1 VRRIVLPI
9 LLVLFSL
16 PLYAQNA
23 SISGL
28 LKDPSGAVVQN
39 ATVKVLSTDTGVLRT
54 TSSNGGGYYSASELQ
69 PGRYILTVRA
79 VGFET
84 VSRTNIVL
92 QVAQAVEADFV
103 LPVGKAQDTVT
114 VSDNNVQLDTASA
127 SLGTTIE
134 SQSFRE
140 LPLLG
145 RNPYT
150 LVELSPGV
158 VIHGN
163 AGSGAS
169 INGGRSNTN
178 GVLLDG
184 ADVLNSTTN
193 DISYTVPLEAV
204 EEVKV
209 QLSSYSSEYGR
220 AGGGVL
226 NGISR
231 SGTNLFHGAIY
242 EFIRNDAFNANSYTN
257 NFNGLPRAAFKRNE
271 FGVAVGGP
279 VILPHLYDGRN
290 HTFFFFNYEGIRQHT
305 PQTIIDTVPT
315 NLERQGDFLQTFSTP
330 GHLAT
335 IYDPATSA
343 PDPAH
348 PGAYIRRAFQNNR
361 IPTGRI
367 DPTALN
373 ILKFFPLPN
382 LPGTNGLLNHEVT
395 GTDINN
401 INRVFIRGD
410 QNIGEKQH
418 IFIRYG
424 WQGGNDQSTVG
435 GNIAYPRQT
444 STAYEPVITTSY
456 TGMITDDI
464 VFTPSVLMDVRVS
477 FTRGNSDSNPG
488 SLGFDLGSL
497 GFSPSF
503 TGAVKT
509 ALFPRVTTADAASI
523 GPDTTADRHS
533 HQENR
538 QLFGSVTWVKG
549 RNIFKVGADLEVFHN
564 NTTAPFTPAGDFS
577 FTRGYTQGPNPAQA
591 STNAGWGVASL
602 LLGVPA
608 SGSVTIDPSLA
619 TQQFYTAGFAQD
631 TIRLTPTLTAELGLR
646 YDHSNPWTERHNQL
660 SYFDQNAVD
669 PVTGRK
675 GLLTPVSDSRRGQTL
690 SEYINFSPR
699 IGLAWSVY
707 PKTVFRAGYG
717 IFYSPGNG
725 GVGAV
730 PSEFGSGYQATTS
743 LFMGQPDVNPYKP
756 PIGAALSNPFITGL
770 SQPPSSLVGT
780 SVSSFFNV
788 SYLVPRNDQWT
799 ASVQQGGKDFVVEL
813 GYTGSRGERLWN
825 DRQRDL
831 PSSSVLSQGN
841 SLLQQ
846 VANPFY
852 GQITTGT
859 LSSKTVQSVQLLRP
873 YPQYT
878 GVSQKRD
885 PVGDSIYHA
894 LTAKLDKRFSN
905 GYSLLASYTWSK
917 LIDNV
922 QERFGGRSYI
932 SDPTNLRTSR
942 ALGDFDS
949 THAFSLAHVVDL
961 PFGPKRQ
968 FLQHGPASWVLG
980 GWQLNGVLR
989 VQSGFPI
996 SITAP
1001 NVSNVS
1007 GFASHADKLH
1017 SGRPTTSPKTRNAWF
1032 DTSAFQIPAPFT
1044 LGTDSRNEPDIRTRA
1059 NFDYDLGLDRSQYI
1073 GENLKIQF
1081 RAEAF
1086 NLTNTPLLDDPNS
1099 TVGNPNFGRIL
1110 GGSNPRVLQ
1119 LGMRI
1124 SY

>member
-1 VRRIVLPI
+1 VRRIALVVVC
-9 LLVLFSL
+9 LLSSL
-16 PLYAQNA
+16 PACAQNA

-28 LKDPSGAVVQN
+28 LKDPSGAVVPN
-39 ATVKVLSTDTGVLRT
+39 ATVKILGADTGVLRT
-54 TSSNGGGYYSASELQ
+54 TTSNGSGYYSASELQ
-69 PGRYILTVRA
+69 PGRYMLTVRA
-79 VGFET
+79 AGFET
-84 VSRTNIVL
+84 VSKTNIIL
-92 QVAQAVEADFV
+92 QVAQSIEADFV
-103 LPVGKAQDTVT
+103 LPVGKAQDVVT
-114 VSDNNVQLDTASA
+114 VRGNEVQLDTASA
-127 SLGTTIE
+127 SLATTIE

-158 VIHGN
+158 SVHGN
-163 AGSGAS
+163 PGTGPS

-231 SGTNLFHGAIY
+231 SGKNQFHGALY

-279 VILPHLYDGRN
+279 VILPHVYNGTN

-315 NLERQGDFLQTFSTP
+315 ELQREGDFSQTYTTP
-330 GHLAT
+330 GKLVT
-335 IYDPATSA
+335 IYDPATST
-343 PDPAH
+343 PDPSKAGSYVRY
-348 PGAYIRRAFQNNR
+348 PFSNNR
-361 IPTGRI
+361 IPISRI

-373 ILKFFPLPN
+373 IVKFFPLPN
-382 LPGTNGLLNHEVT
+382 LPGNNGLLNHEVT
-395 GTDINN
+395 GTDVNN

-424 WQGGNDQSTVG
+424 WQGGDDRSTIA

-444 STAYEPVITTSY
+444 STTYEPVLTTSY
-456 TGMITDDI
+456 TGMIVDDI
-464 VFTPSVLMDVRVS
+464 VFTPSLLLDIRAS
-477 FTRGNSDSNPG
+477 FTRGNSDSYP
-488 SLGFDLGSL
+488 SSRGFDLGSL
-497 GFSPSF
+497 GFAPSF
-503 TGAVKT
+503 SGAVT
-509 ALFPRVTTADAASI
+509 TPLFPRITTADAASL
-523 GPDTTADRHS
+523 GPDTTSDRHS
-533 HQENR
+533 HQEDR
-538 QLFGSVTWVKG
+538 QVFGSVTWVKG
-549 RNIFKVGADLEVFHN
+549 RHIFKMGGDLEAFHN

-591 STNAGWGVASL
+591 SANAGWGVASL

-619 TQQFYTAGFAQD
+619 MQQFYIAGFAQD
-631 TIRLTPTLTAELGLR
+631 TIRLTSTLTAEVGVR
-646 YDHSNPWTERHNQL
+646 YEHSNPWTERHNQL
-660 SYFDQNAVD
+660 SYFDQNAID
-669 PVTGRK
+669 PVTGME
-675 GLLTPVSDSRRGQTL
+675 GLLTPVDNSRRGQTI
-690 SEYINFSPR
+690 SENLNFSPR
-699 IGLAWSVY
+699 IGLAWSLQ
-707 PKTVFRAGYG
+707 PGTVFRAGYG
-717 IFYSPGNG
+717 TFYSPGNG

-730 PSEFGSGYQATTS
+730 PSEFGSGYQSTTS
-743 LFMGQPDVNPYKP
+743 LFMGQPDTDPYKP
-756 PIGAALSNPFITGL
+756 PVGATLATPFITGL
-770 SQPPSSLVGT
+770 NQPPSSLIGT
-780 SVSSFFNV
+780 NISSFFNV
-788 SYLVPRNDQWT
+788 TYRVPRNDQWT
-799 ASVQQGGKDFVVEL
+799 ASVQQAGKDFVAEL
-813 GYTGSRGERLWN
+813 GYTGSRGEHLWI

-831 PSSSVLSQGN
+831 PGSSVLSQGN

-846 VANPFY
+846 VPNPFY
-852 GQITTGT
+852 GEITTGT
-859 LSSKTVQSVQLLRP
+859 LSSKTVQRVQLLRP
-873 YPQYT
+873 YSQYT

-885 PVGDSIYHA
+885 PAGDSIYHA
-894 LTAKLDKRFSN
+894 LTARLDKRFSR
-905 GYSLLASYTWSK
+905 GYSILASYTWSK
-917 LIDNV
+917 LIDDV
-922 QERFGGRSYI
+922 PERFGGRSYV
-932 SDPTNLRTSR
+932 SDPTNLSTSR

-949 THAFSLAHVVDL
+949 AHVFSLAHVVDL
-961 PFGPKRQ
+961 PFGPKQ
-968 FLQHGPASWVLG
+968 HFLQHGPAAWVLG
-980 GWQLNGVLR
+980 GWQLNGVIH

-996 SITAP
+996 SITSP
-1001 NVSNVS
+1001 NVSNIS
-1007 GFASHADKLH
+1007 GFSSHAEKLH
-1017 SGRPTTSPKTRNAWF
+1017 TGRLLKTSPTRDAWF

-1044 LGTDSRNEPDIRTRA
+1044 LGNDSRNEPDIRTRES
-1059 NFDYDLGLDRSQYI
+1059 FDYDLGLDRSQAI
-1073 GENLKIQF
+1073 GENVKVQL

-1099 TVGNPNFGRIL
+1099 TVGDPNFGRIL

-1119 LGMRI
+1119 LGLRI